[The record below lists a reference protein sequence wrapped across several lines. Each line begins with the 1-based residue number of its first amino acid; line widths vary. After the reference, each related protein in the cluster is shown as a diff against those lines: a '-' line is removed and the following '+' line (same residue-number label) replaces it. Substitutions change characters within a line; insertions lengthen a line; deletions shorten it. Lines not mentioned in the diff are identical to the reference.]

1 MVLAIVV
8 PNRTH
13 DQGHFLGARHHGG
26 LTADGEGRSRAGRT
40 GIVPSVSTSRL
51 ETFSDGVFAIAATLL
66 ILNVH
71 VDSQHL
77 GHALTRAWPS
87 YAAYAVS
94 FITIGIMWANH
105 HGVFSQ
111 IDKVDRTFLMIN
123 VFFLMAV
130 AFVPFPTV
138 LVAEHLRDANLEP
151 AALAYGF
158 TLTVTAVFYSL
169 LWLYAKGGRRLLR
182 NDADVRVVSGI
193 TRSFLPGPWIYLTAT
208 LIALWKPTV
217 SVVLYAAIAA
227 FYMLESAF
235 FGRRQTVTE

>member
-1 MVLAIVV
+1 MATRYDGREASLPLLVARSV
-8 PNRTH
+8 P
-13 DQGHFLGARHHGG
+13 
-26 LTADGEGRSRAGRT
+26 
-40 GIVPSVSTSRL
+40 GIVRPVSTSRL

-71 VDSQHL
+71 VTGAHL
-77 GHALTRAWPS
+77 GQALGRAWPS
-87 YAAYAVS
+87 YAAYGVS

-138 LVAEHLRDANLEP
+138 LVAEHLREADLKD

-158 TLTVTAVFYSL
+158 TLTVTAVLYSVLWFY
-169 LWLYAKGGRRLLR
+169 AMAGRRLLR
-182 NDADVRVVSGI
+182 DDADPQVVTGI
-193 TRSFLPGPWIYLTAT
+193 TRSFLPGPWIYLGST
-208 LIALWKPTV
+208 LIAFWKPTV
-217 SVVLYAAIAA
+217 SVILYAAIAG
-227 FYMLESAF
+227 FYMLESAL
-235 FGRRQTVTE
+235 FGRRKTALR